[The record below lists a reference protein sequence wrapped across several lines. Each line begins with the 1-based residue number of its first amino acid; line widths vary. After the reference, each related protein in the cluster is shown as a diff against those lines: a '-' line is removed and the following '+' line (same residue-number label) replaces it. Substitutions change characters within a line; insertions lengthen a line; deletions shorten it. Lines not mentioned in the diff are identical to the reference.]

1 MTEREY
7 EVFERFSIIADD
19 LGEILALAIIRHV
32 YGSYWFNWLT
42 EKLYKVGKK

>member
-19 LGEILALAIIRHV
+19 LGDMVALAIIRSTF
-32 YGSYWFNWLT
+32 GPYWYEWLT
-42 EKLYKVGKK
+42 KKLYKAGKK

>member
-19 LGEILALAIIRHV
+19 LGDMVALAIIRSTF
-32 YGSYWFNWLT
+32 GPYWHEWLAK
-42 EKLYKVGKK
+42 KLYKVEK